1 MLLLEIGARYLE
13 EEKVGVAGEGEE
25 EQEDE
30 ETNNASIS
38 GGRRVKQLVC
48 AGVSDFVDYT
58 TMRRFLS
65 FSVSKKVAILMGFEV
80 DDLLV

>member
-48 AGVSDFVDYT
+48 AGVSDFVDNT

>member
-1 MLLLEIGARYLE
+1 MLLEIGARYLE

-48 AGVSDFVDYT
+48 AEVSDFVDNT

-65 FSVSKKVAILMGFEV
+65 FSVSEKVAILMGFEV